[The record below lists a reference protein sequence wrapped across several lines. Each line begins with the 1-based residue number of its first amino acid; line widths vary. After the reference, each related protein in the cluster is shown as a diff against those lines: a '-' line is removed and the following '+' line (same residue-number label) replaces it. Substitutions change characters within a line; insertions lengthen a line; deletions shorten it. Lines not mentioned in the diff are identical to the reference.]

1 MQEVF
6 FPLCSNAKVTR
17 EEVNRSSEVLKVKK
31 TEVVT
36 QGKKKNPVSQCGYPS
51 VLRHKASGAS
61 PCVFSQLRHPVSVPS
76 PLPHY
81 HCLISD
87 VWNEEH

>member
-36 QGKKKNPVSQCGYPS
+36 QGKKKNPVW
-51 VLRHKASGAS
+51 
-61 PCVFSQLRHPVSVPS
+61 VS
-76 PLPHY
+76 L
-81 HCLISD
+81 CA
-87 VWNEEH
+87 ET